1 VSAAADG
8 IAIRIARPGDADAVA
23 AIYNHYVATSTATF
37 ELAPVDARA
46 MAARI
51 ADIASHGL
59 PWLLAEAEEDGAV
72 LGYAYAG
79 RWRTREGYRHS
90 VETSIYLA
98 PEATGRGLGGKLY
111 RHLLELL
118 PACGVHAVIGGIALP
133 NPASEA
139 LHERLGFEPVARFR
153 EVGRKFGQ
161 WIDVAY
167 WQRCLPG
174 PADLHSEP
182 TGVAMRA

>member
-1 VSAAADG
+1 MPAEYAMPGSDPRVC
-8 IAIRIARPGDADAVA
+8 IRIARPGDADAIA
-23 AIYNHYVATSTATF
+23 AIYNHYVAGSVATF
-37 ELAPVDARA
+37 ELDGVSAVV
-46 MAARI
+46 MAGRMAEV
-51 ADIASHGL
+51 ASHGL
-59 PWLLAEAEEDGAV
+59 PWLVLEENAVV

-98 PEATGRGLGGKLY
+98 PAATGRGLGGMLY
-111 RHLLELL
+111 RQLLDLL

-133 NPASEA
+133 NPSSEA
-139 LHERLGFEPVARFR
+139 LHERMGFEPAARFR

-167 WQRCLPG
+167 WQRCLPVD
-174 PADLHSEP
+174 A
-182 TGVAMRA
+182 